1 MSAKDGKA
9 KRQAKPTVEDFLGAA
24 PYANEA
30 MTVTPARD
38 GGALVSIPMKRP
50 NWLVP
55 PLSWVIPF
63 SPHRRVKLDA
73 VGYCVLKL
81 CDGKR
86 NVETI
91 IEEFAESNKLS
102 FREAQLPVTQFLRQM
117 TQRGLIV
124 IVGTEK
130 KAGIR

>member
-1 MSAKDGKA
+1 MSAKTGKA
-9 KRQAKPTVEDFLGAA
+9 KRQTRPTVEDFLGAS
-24 PYANEA
+24 PYANEV

-50 NWLVP
+50 GWLVP
-55 PLSWVIPF
+55 PLSWMLPF

-73 VGYCVLKL
+73 VGYAVLKL
-81 CDGKR
+81 CDGRR
-86 NVETI
+86 NVEMI

-117 TQRGLIV
+117 TERGLIV
-124 IVGTEK
+124 IVGTDK
-130 KAGIR
+130 KAGKR